1 MFLQLTNKAS
11 LKHSTLCIK
20 DTYIFLLIPDT
31 STLPFSPSNMNSISD
46 DSRAAD
52 DVFANSSAETVLEN
66 TSFSFLVERDIV
78 LIGSNFTKN
87 SDENKFCHVTT
98 VKSADL
104 YEADLGNVTEAVQSK
119 NYLKEEVITA
129 DTSFVANHV
138 AMKVCSFSLKLYCPF
153 CCSNF
158 ISESQLK
165 IHIRNEHVSQLGS
178 ILVDSKATLLHSC
191 QLCHATFYTDDLV
204 TKHVAQYHQD
214 YVITMFQEE
223 QPNKYIICGFCPYM
237 ALIKY
242 KQHLLAHVEEKH
254 FKEFKLFIHQKFSQI
269 AQCEKLQY
277 TLDMKNSNIPNLN
290 TLLMQM
296 SIKENKDNIKG
307 RIEQSESS
315 SASQFVNQNEN
326 QLPYEEGKF
335 FGKRK
340 VREIKNVGPG
350 SALPVR
356 RKLWFDVPDVPGFR
370 DCSKEN
376 IISCSTNMKA
386 VPKCI
391 PKSSKIKP
399 VSTWRS
405 AFSFRRK
412 KMNRS
417 KQVSKFSTSTP
428 NTFDLETHIRKT
440 QHDKHNLVTK
450 KQDESKVK
458 LISSINEEKYT
469 CKQYSVTDIDDS
481 PKMHNRDMKSVA
493 SEESCPVLEMRGNSF
508 CTRAPTVKSLKQF
521 ECGICLNGFIN
532 NMDLLTHT
540 RLQHTGPLKLLQPC
554 FKCGQCAAKF
564 YKNSYLVKHCRFH
577 HTPRCLANELP
588 A

>member
-1 MFLQLTNKAS
+1 M
-11 LKHSTLCIK
+11 
-20 DTYIFLLIPDT
+20 Y
-31 STLPFSPSNMNSISD
+31 SISD

-52 DVFANSSAETVLEN
+52 DIFANSSAETVLEN
-66 TSFSFLVERDIV
+66 ISFTFHVEGDNV
-78 LIGSNFTKN
+78 LIGSNLTKN
-87 SDENKFCHVTT
+87 SDENKFCRFTT

-104 YEADLGNVTEAVQSK
+104 READPGNVTEAVQSK
-119 NYLKEEVITA
+119 NYLIEEVITA
-129 DTSFVANHV
+129 DTSFVANRV
-138 AMKVCSFSLKLYCPF
+138 AMKVCSFPLKLYCPF

-165 IHIRNEHVSQLGS
+165 VHIRNEHVSQLGS
-178 ILVDSKATLLHSC
+178 ILVDNTATLLHSC

-214 YVITMFQEE
+214 YVITTFQEE

-237 ALIKY
+237 ALIKH

-307 RIEQSESS
+307 RTDQSESS
-315 SASQFVNQNEN
+315 STSQFINQNEN
-326 QLPYEEGKF
+326 QLPYEYGKLF
-335 FGKRK
+335 DNRK

-350 SALPVR
+350 SDLPVR
-356 RKLWFDVPDVPGFR
+356 RKLWFDVPDVPELR
-370 DCSKEN
+370 DCSKED
-376 IISCSTNMKA
+376 IISCSTNMKRA
-386 VPKCI
+386 PKCI
-391 PKSSKIKP
+391 PKSSKIKQI
-399 VSTWRS
+399 STWRS

-412 KMNRS
+412 KINRS
-417 KQVSKFSTSTP
+417 KPVSKFSTSTP
-428 NTFDLETHIRKT
+428 NTFDLETHSRKT
-440 QHDKHNLVTK
+440 QHDKHNLFTK

-458 LISSINEEKYT
+458 LISSIKEEKYT
-469 CKQYSVTDIDDS
+469 CKLYSVTDIDDS
-481 PKMHNRDMKSVA
+481 PKMHNRDMKTII
-493 SEESCPVLEMRGNSF
+493 SEESCPVVLEMRGNSF
-508 CTRAPTVKSLKQF
+508 CTRTPSVKSLKQF
-521 ECGICLNGFIN
+521 ECAICLNGFLN
-532 NMDLLTHT
+532 NTDLLTHM
-540 RLQHTGPLKLLQPC
+540 RLQHTGPLKLLQPS

-577 HTPRCLANELP
+577 HTPRCVANELP
-588 A
+588 V

>member
-1 MFLQLTNKAS
+1 M
-11 LKHSTLCIK
+11 
-20 DTYIFLLIPDT
+20 LIPDT
-31 STLPFSPSNMNSISD
+31 STSPFSPSNMNSISD

-66 TSFSFLVERDIV
+66 LSFSFFVERDSV
-78 LIGSNFTKN
+78 LMGSNLTKK
-87 SDENKFCHVTT
+87 SDENEFCHVTT

-104 YEADLGNVTEAVQSK
+104 YEADPGNVTDAVQNK
-119 NYLKEEVITA
+119 NYLIEEVITA
-129 DTSFVANHV
+129 DTTFVANLV
-138 AMKVCSFSLKLYCPF
+138 AMKVCSFPLKLYCPF

-165 IHIRNEHVSQLGS
+165 VHIRNEHVSQLGS
-178 ILVDSKATLLHSC
+178 LLVHNRATLLHSC

-214 YVITMFQEE
+214 YVITTFQEE
-223 QPNKYIICGFCPYM
+223 QPNKYVICGFCPYM
-237 ALIKY
+237 ALIKH

-254 FKEFKLFIHQKFSQI
+254 FKEFKHFIHQKFSQI

-277 TLDMKNSNIPNLN
+277 TLDMKNSDVPNLN

-307 RIEQSESS
+307 RIDQSESS
-315 SASQFVNQNEN
+315 STSQFINQNEN
-326 QLPYEEGKF
+326 QLPYEDGKIF
-335 FGKRK
+335 DKRK

-350 SALPVR
+350 SDLPVR
-356 RKLWFDVPDVPGFR
+356 RKLWFDVPDVPEFR
-370 DCSKEN
+370 DYSKEN
-376 IISCSTNMKA
+376 IISCSTNMKP

-399 VSTWRS
+399 ISTWRS
-405 AFSFRRK
+405 VFSFRRK

-417 KQVSKFSTSTP
+417 KPVSKFSTSTP
-428 NTFDLETHIRKT
+428 NIFDLETHIRKT
-440 QHDKHNLVTK
+440 QHDKHNFVTK

-458 LISSINEEKYT
+458 LTSSIKVEKYT
-469 CKQYSVTDIDDS
+469 CKQYSVTDMDDS
-481 PKMHNRDMKSVA
+481 SKMHNRDNKTAV
-493 SEESCPVLEMRGNSF
+493 SEESYPVVLEMRGDSF
-508 CTRAPTVKSLKQF
+508 CTKTLSVKSLKQF
-521 ECGICLNGFIN
+521 ECAICLNGFVN
-532 NMDLLTHT
+532 NIDLLTHI
-540 RLQHTGPLKLLQPC
+540 RLQHTGPLKLLQPS
-554 FKCGQCAAKF
+554 FKCGLCAAKF
-564 YKNSYLVKHCRFH
+564 YKNSYLLKHCRFH

>member
-1 MFLQLTNKAS
+1 
-11 LKHSTLCIK
+11 
-20 DTYIFLLIPDT
+20 
-31 STLPFSPSNMNSISD
+31 MNFISD

-66 TSFSFLVERDIV
+66 ISFSFFVERDSV
-78 LIGSNFTKN
+78 LISSNLTKN

-104 YEADLGNVTEAVQSK
+104 YEADPGNVTEAVQSK
-119 NYLKEEVITA
+119 NYLIEEVITA
-129 DTSFVANHV
+129 DTSFIANRV
-138 AMKVCSFSLKLYCPF
+138 AMKVCSFPLKLYCPF

-165 IHIRNEHVSQLGS
+165 VHIRNEHVSQLGS
-178 ILVDSKATLLHSC
+178 ILVGNKATLLHSC

-214 YVITMFQEE
+214 YVITTFQEE

-237 ALIKY
+237 ALIKH

-277 TLDMKNSNIPNLN
+277 TLDVKNSNIPSLN
-290 TLLMQM
+290 NLLMQM
-296 SIKENKDNIKG
+296 SIKENKDNKKG
-307 RIEQSESS
+307 RIDQSESS
-315 SASQFVNQNEN
+315 STSQFINQNEN
-326 QLPYEEGKF
+326 QLPYEDGKF
-335 FGKRK
+335 FDKRK
-340 VREIKNVGPG
+340 VSEIKNVRPG
-350 SALPVR
+350 SDLPVR
-356 RKLWFDVPDVPGFR
+356 RKLWFDVPDVPEFR
-370 DCSKEN
+370 DCKKEN
-376 IISCSTNMKA
+376 IISCSTNMKP
-386 VPKCI
+386 VPRCI

-399 VSTWRS
+399 ISTWRS
-405 AFSFRRK
+405 VFSFRRK

-417 KQVSKFSTSTP
+417 KPVSKFSTSTL

-440 QHDKHNLVTK
+440 QHDKDNLVTK

-458 LISSINEEKYT
+458 LISTIKEEKYT
-469 CKQYSVTDIDDS
+469 CQQYSVTDIDDS
-481 PKMHNRDMKSVA
+481 PKMHNRDMKTA
-493 SEESCPVLEMRGNSF
+493 ILEESYPVVPEMRGNSF
-508 CTRAPTVKSLKQF
+508 CRRTPSVKSLKQF
-521 ECGICLNGFIN
+521 ECAICLNGFVN
-532 NMDLLTHT
+532 NIDLLTHT
-540 RLQHTGPLKLLQPC
+540 RLKHTGPLKLLQPS